1 MKFFLANIR
10 ETLEI
15 LGTSAKG
22 LQQMEAEQRL
32 ITYGKNELIE
42 KKKKPA
48 WLLFLAQFKE
58 LMTLILL
65 LAAIVS
71 WAIGDA
77 KDAAIILVIVA
88 LNAIVGF
95 VQEYRAEKAMEELKK
110 MASAVAKVMRDGK
123 MTQLPASQIVQGDIV
138 HLEAGD
144 IVPADLRLIEVHSL
158 KTEEASLTGESY
170 SIEKKAS
177 ELKDENASLGD
188 QINMVFKS
196 TIVSYGRATG
206 VVVSTG
212 MQTEI
217 GKIAGMLQQPETQTP
232 LQQRMADF
240 SKKLS
245 VVIGLICVVIYITG
259 ILRGEDQMQMLLTAI
274 SVAVAAIPEALPA
287 VITIALALG
296 ARKMVTENALIRKLP
311 AVETLGSVNFIC
323 SDKTGTLTQ
332 NKMAVREIWTPHN
345 NEIDHLAMNAN
356 NALLLAM
363 LLNQDTRLHESEI
376 VGDPTEIAA
385 VVYAQK
391 QLKIDEQTIKSYQ
404 RTEEIPFDSVRKMM
418 TSVHQFNQHY
428 LVITK
433 GAVESVLKKCININE
448 KSITHKADSIAEQGM
463 RTLAYA
469 YKIISAVEH
478 KHIGNHQHKLE
489 KDLHFL
495 GVIGMID
502 PPRPEVIA
510 AVEECKTAGIIPVM
524 ITGDHPKTALAIATE
539 IGIATPTRHDV
550 LTGVELAEL
559 SFEQLKQKVETVCV
573 YARVSPE
580 QKLNIVKALQ
590 ENKHYVAMTG
600 DGVND
605 APSLK
610 RANIGIAMG
619 ITGTDVS
626 KEAAHMIL
634 LDDNFSTI
642 VKAIKEGRRIFD
654 NIRRFIRYIM
664 TGNAGE
670 IWTIFLAPI
679 IGLPIPLLPIHILW
693 INLVTDGLPSLA
705 LANEPAEVNIMKRPP
720 RKSSDS
726 MFSDGVGL
734 HIVWVGLLIGL
745 LCLGIQAWA
754 IKNNTHWQTM
764 VFTALSLCQLSH
776 VMAIRS
782 DHEFIYKHG
791 ILNNKFLLLTVL
803 LTTLLQL
810 AIVYVP
816 FLQTIFSTNALNL
829 TELLLCFAAAAIVFH
844 AVELEK
850 WIKMKRNNG

>member
-22 LQQMEAEQRL
+22 LQQMEAEQRSV
-32 ITYGKNELIE
+32 TYGKNELIE

-123 MTQLPASQIVQGDIV
+123 MTQLPASQIVPGDIV

-356 NALLLAM
+356 DALLLAM
-363 LLNQDTRLHESEI
+363 LLNQDTRQQGSEI

-391 QLKIDEQTIKSYQ
+391 QLNIDEQTIKNYQ

-469 YKIISAVEH
+469 YKLISAVEH
-478 KHIGNHQHKLE
+478 KHVGNHQHKLE

-495 GVIGMID
+495 GIIGMID
-502 PPRPEVIA
+502 PPRPEIIA

-705 LANEPAEVNIMKRPP
+705 LANEPAEANIMKRPP

-754 IKNNTHWQTM
+754 IKNNAHWQTM

-782 DHEFIYKHG
+782 DHQFIYKHG

-816 FLQTIFSTNALNL
+816 FLQAIFNTNTLTL

>member
-32 ITYGKNELIE
+32 ITYGKNELVE

-123 MTQLPASQIVQGDIV
+123 MTQLPASQIVPGDIV

-196 TIVSYGRATG
+196 TIVSYGRAAG

-356 NALLLAM
+356 DALLLAM

-495 GVIGMID
+495 GIIGMID
-502 PPRPEVIA
+502 PPRPEIIA

-550 LTGVELAEL
+550 LTGVELTEL

-705 LANEPAEVNIMKRPP
+705 LANEPAEANIMKRPP

-754 IKNNTHWQTM
+754 IKNNAHWQTM

-782 DHEFIYKHG
+782 DHQFIYKHG

-816 FLQTIFSTNALNL
+816 FLQAIFNTNTLTL

>member
-679 IGLPIPLLPIHILW
+679 VGLPIPLLPIHILW